1 MLYDYKEVIAIYG
14 NDYNL
19 KKALLDKRI
28 FKIEKGMYSDG
39 EHNFTT
45 VELVLKKYKNAF
57 LVKESALHLIGFVK
71 DEPDKIHIGTARN
84 ALRIRDSR
92 IQQHFYSS
100 VNISEFYDGEWDSY
114 ENFLSYENIKK
125 YTTENNNE
133 IRFPNDFRILLR
145 YMTSLVHFKE
155 NTPENVAKIIA
166 IYENI
171 KQNCNNDKIR
181 ISAKRHIAELYKG
194 LSEKEGSGITFDD
207 CEKIIKEM
215 PKMRDGQ
222 EMFCFYYPENYP
234 NGDEIIMNTLEE
246 QFLLLDTVYS
256 HYFHYNGFF
265 YDRNF
270 SDEWVLSAFKTELD
284 FLNFVYDDGHY
295 GKMWRTVMYNYGHL
309 GVRYFKMG
317 DNANAL
323 ENFRKMCELA
333 IKFDNMDRITTM
345 HSVMFKGK
353 EFDKHTLGTTYVAK
367 TQIKE
372 LLTEKYPLSEDFKES
387 DEFKEMLSNL

>member
-1 MLYDYKEVIAIYG
+1 M
-14 NDYNL
+14 
-19 KKALLDKRI
+19 
-28 FKIEKGMYSDG
+28 
-39 EHNFTT
+39 
-45 VELVLKKYKNAF
+45 
-57 LVKESALHLIGFVK
+57 IGFVK

-367 TQIKE
+367 MQIKE

>member
-1 MLYDYKEVIAIYG
+1 MTIYFG
-14 NDYNL
+14 
-19 KKALLDKRI
+19 
-28 FKIEKGMYSDG
+28 
-39 EHNFTT
+39 
-45 VELVLKKYKNAF
+45 
-57 LVKESALHLIGFVK
+57 
-71 DEPDKIHIGTARN
+71 
-84 ALRIRDSR
+84 
-92 IQQHFYSS
+92 
-100 VNISEFYDGEWDSY
+100 
-114 ENFLSYENIKK
+114 ENIKK
-125 YTTENNNE
+125 LRKEKELTQETLADFLGVSFQAVSKWERGETYPDITMLPVISSFFNISVDELLGVNRAEDEAE
-133 IRFPNDFRILLR
+133 IIKELEAYDNLTDEKLKLEIINRLKEKYPNDFRILLR
-145 YMTSLVHFKE
+145 YMTCLVHFKE

-194 LSEKEGSGITFDD
+194 LSEKEGSGTTFED

-215 PKMRDGQ
+215 PRMRDGQ

-246 QFLLLDTVYS
+246 QFLLLNTVYS

-265 YDRNF
+265 YERKF

-309 GVRYFKMG
+309 GVRYFKIG

-323 ENFRKMCELA
+323 KNFQKMCELA

-345 HSVMFKGK
+345 HSVMFEGNK
-353 EFDKHTLGTTYVAK
+353 FDKHTLGTTYVAK
-367 TQIKE
+367 KQIKE
-372 LLTEKYPLSEDFKES
+372 LLTEKYPLS
-387 DEFKEMLSNL
+387 DEFKQNPGFKEIIELVSK

>member
-1 MLYDYKEVIAIYG
+1 MSVY
-14 NDYNL
+14 
-19 KKALLDKRI
+19 
-28 FKIEKGMYSDG
+28 
-39 EHNFTT
+39 
-45 VELVLKKYKNAF
+45 
-57 LVKESALHLIGFVK
+57 IG
-71 DEPDKIHIGTARN
+71 
-84 ALRIRDSR
+84 
-92 IQQHFYSS
+92 
-100 VNISEFYDGEWDSY
+100 
-114 ENFLSYENIKK
+114 ENIKK
-125 YTTENNNE
+125 LRKERELTQEVLANFLGVSYQSVSKWERGDSYPDITLLPE
-133 IRFPNDFRILLR
+133 IAGFFKVSVDELLGVNKAEEEAEIIKELEAYDNIRDKKLKQEIISRLKEKFPNDFRILLR
-145 YMTSLVHFKE
+145 YMSCLVHFEE

-181 ISAKRHIAELYKG
+181 ISAKRHIIEFYKG
-194 LSEKEGSGITFDD
+194 LSEKEGSGITFED

-215 PKMRDGQ
+215 PRMRDGQ

-246 QFLLLDTVYS
+246 QFLLLNTVYS

-295 GKMWRTVMYNYGHL
+295 GKMWRTVIYNYGHL
-309 GVRYFKMG
+309 GVRYFKLG
-317 DNANAL
+317 DTANAL

-345 HSVMFKGK
+345 HSVMFEGNK
-353 EFDKHTLGTTYVAK
+353 FDKHTLGSTYVAK
-367 TQIKE
+367 MQIKE
-372 LLTEKYPLSEDFKES
+372 LLTEKYPLS
-387 DEFKEMLSNL
+387 DEFKASAEFKEILDILK